1 MVDSKNPQFKVKAF
15 EKDTEKVNDEV
26 LGAVKGSKLVDICFI
41 MDATGSMGSW
51 IDQTKQNLLEIINS
65 AKKACPDVQFYLSII
80 AYRDF
85 DEGSDSIQV
94 MPFTSDFV
102 KTTEFLSTIVARG
115 GDDACEDIN
124 GGFQQVLKLD
134 WKSPTKILI
143 HFADAPCHGPQFN
156 NGGDNYPNPPSDM
169 SWEQIIEDVKSL
181 GIDYYFMRISGQT
194 DKMTSVF
201 KELWDGCKT
210 SEKKGC
216 FSIQPIEVDSAIFVK
231 VITRSITQSITQSIT
246 SPLQNRTEKQNE
258 KDWDWKDTAILIG
271 TGLGVGAG
279 GLGFVVGLVFVGFR
293 KLLS

>member
-15 EKDTEKVNDEV
+15 EKDTQKVNDEV
-26 LGAVKGSKLVDICFI
+26 LGTLKGSKLVDICFI

-65 AKKACPDVQFYLSII
+65 VKKACPDVQFYLSII

-85 DEGSDSIQV
+85 DQGSDSIQV

-115 GDDACEDIN
+115 GGDACEDIN
-124 GGFQQVLKLD
+124 GGFQQALKLD

-156 NGGDNYPNPPSDM
+156 NGEDNYPNPPSDM
-169 SWEQIIEDVKSL
+169 SWEQIIEGVKSF
-181 GIDYYFMRISGQT
+181 GIDYYFMRISEHT

-210 SEKKGC
+210 GEKKGC
-216 FSIQPIEVDSAIFVK
+216 FSIQPIEGDSAIFVK
-231 VITRSITQSITQSIT
+231 VITQSITQSIT
-246 SPLQNRTEKQNE
+246 TPLQKRAKEQNE
-258 KDWDWKDTAILIG
+258 KDWDWVDTAIVLGGIG
-271 TGLGVGAG
+271 SG
-279 GLGFVVGLVFVGFR
+279 GLGFLVGLTIVGLR
-293 KLLS
+293 KLRFF